1 MSSLYKDKNSHHTEP
16 IFKTFLIKES
26 QSLLQ
31 AARYYI
37 WKLGIILVMGSICAC
52 QSIQSNEWET
62 KPIKAN
68 ELEMRPIEAIPEVAP
83 PQNPCPI
90 PQIPVDNKT
99 LTNLHTT
106 SQVELE
112 IRDIQKKSFDLAV
125 ETAQS
130 TGRRNE
136 RLASGSIMYQR
147 LTELH
152 PLISCEAS
160 KQTLAIIWSDAR
172 LDLAYVLSD
181 GKELA
186 RPGLYV
192 YVQALRRKNTEN
204 KETP

>member
-1 MSSLYKDKNSHHTEP
+1 MSSLYKAQNSHHTEP
-16 IFKTFLIKES
+16 NLKRFLIKES
-26 QSLLQ
+26 HSLLQ
-31 AARYYI
+31 AARYHI
-37 WKLGIILVMGSICAC
+37 WKLGIILVMVSICAC
-52 QSIQSNEWET
+52 QSTQSNEEET

-90 PQIPVDNKT
+90 PQIPVDNQA

>member
-1 MSSLYKDKNSHHTEP
+1 MGSLYKNNNSHYTE
-16 IFKTFLIKES
+16 IIVKTFLIKES
-26 QSLLQ
+26 YSSFPP
-31 AARYYI
+31 AKYHI
-37 WKLGIILVMGSICAC
+37 WKLGITLIMVSICAC
-52 QSIQSNEWET
+52 QSTQSTELET
-62 KPIKAN
+62 KPVKAN

-90 PQIPVDNKT
+90 PQIPDNQA

-112 IRDIQKKSFDLAV
+112 IRDIQQKSFDLAV

-130 TGRRNE
+130 TGKRDE
-136 RLASGSIMYQR
+136 RLASAGIIYQR

-172 LDLAYVLSD
+172 LDIGYVLSD

-192 YVQALRRKNTEN
+192 YVQALRRKNIEN
-204 KETP
+204 KKTP

>member
-1 MSSLYKDKNSHHTEP
+1 MGSLYKDNNSHYTEI
-16 IFKTFLIKES
+16 IFKPFLINES
-26 QSLLQ
+26 HSFFQ
-31 AARYYI
+31 AAKYHI
-37 WKLGIILVMGSICAC
+37 WKLGLTLIMVSICAC
-52 QSIQSNEWET
+52 QSTQSTELET
-62 KPIKAN
+62 KPVKAN
-68 ELEMRPIEAIPEVAP
+68 ELEMRPIEAIPEVAH

-90 PQIPVDNKT
+90 PQIPVDNQA

-112 IRDIQKKSFDLAV
+112 IRDIQQKSFDLAV

-130 TGRRNE
+130 TGRRDE
-136 RLASGSIMYQR
+136 RLASASIMYQR

-172 LDLAYVLSD
+172 LDIGYVLSD

-192 YVQALRRKNTEN
+192 YVQALRQKNIEN